1 MKLQRS
7 LDIWERYGRHV
18 LMASPYKDQVITS
31 ARGCTFTD
39 ADGNEYLDMSSG
51 QICAVT
57 GHGHPALL
65 ERVIDQIRRV
75 AHTGTSFFSPVVF
88 EASERLMSVVPAGL
102 EKCLFLSTGAEA
114 NEYAIRLA
122 KVYTGKT
129 GVLAFTKGY
138 AGLTLQT
145 SSLTNYGKSARPIV
159 PGTGYIQ
166 VPDPTACPLGRDP
179 LDWARDLL
187 DQSLEINRGLLDNV
201 AAIIFEPILSAGGLI
216 VLPDGYMREL
226 RELATRLG
234 ALLIADEAQTGM
246 GRTGKWFGVQHDAV
260 VPDILVLSKGV
271 GGGFP
276 SSAVVTTGEIN
287 EAVMTR
293 VNQFSSH
300 QSDPLGAAATLAIV
314 DIIEREGL
322 VARADEMGRYMRDR
336 LKDVGTRYPHLQHVR
351 GRGLMVGFDVFR
363 DPARPAADGVVGRSV
378 EDFCRAEGVHFE
390 AIQRNRFRILPP
402 LTIIKSEVDRFVNVL
417 EGAVK
422 AVADGTAIPHASLNP
437 YSAAFEERTA
447 AKRGL
452 KAAARWALTHSPLEW
467 LEQVRERTP
476 TRRNR
481 SH

>member
-1 MKLQRS
+1 MKLEKS
-7 LDIWERYGRHV
+7 LEIWERYGRHL
-18 LMASPYKDQVITS
+18 LMASPYKDAVITA

-51 QICAVT
+51 QICAVA
-57 GHGHPALL
+57 GHGHPVLL

-88 EASERLMSVVPAGL
+88 EASARLMSVVPGGL

-129 GVLAFTKGY
+129 GVLALTKGY

-145 SSLTNYGKSARPIV
+145 SSLTNYGKSAKPIV

-166 VPDPTACPLGRDP
+166 VPDPTACPPGRDP
-179 LDWARDLL
+179 LEWGRELIE
-187 DQSLEINRGLLDNV
+187 QSLEVNRGLLDNV

-226 RELATRLG
+226 RALATRLG
-234 ALLIADEAQTGM
+234 SLLIADEAQTGM
-246 GRTGKWFGVQHDAV
+246 GRTGKWFGVQHDDV

-287 EAVMTR
+287 EVVMTR

-300 QSDPLGAAATLAIV
+300 QSDPLGAAATLAV
-314 DIIEREGL
+314 VEIIEQDGL
-322 VARADEMGRYMRDR
+322 VGKAEEMGRYMRDR
-336 LKDVGTRYPHLQHVR
+336 LQDIGTRYPQLQHVR
-351 GRGLMVGFDVFR
+351 GRGLMVGFDVVR
-363 DPARPAADGVVGRSV
+363 DPAEPIADGTVGRSI

-390 AIQRNRFRILPP
+390 AIQRNRFRILPS
-402 LTIIKSEVDRFVNVL
+402 LTITRAEVDQFVAVL
-417 EGAVK
+417 EQAVQ
-422 AVADGTAIPHASLNP
+422 AVANGTASPHVLLNP
-437 YSAAFEERTA
+437 YSAAFEQRTS
-447 AKRGL
+447 AKRGF
-452 KAAARWALTHSPLEW
+452 KAVARWALTHTPLDW
-467 LEQVRERTP
+467 LEQLRERAP
-476 TRRNR
+476 SRRGR
-481 SH
+481 SN